1 MSEADQ
7 RCFEK
12 PSFIKR
18 WGMPCLWTVV
28 FIYGAQLT
36 PLFAGPLTE
45 CDHCVGI
52 YFKGFLVGPGVIIGH
67 WLTTLVPALA
77 GSSELVRFL
86 LPGIVV
92 SAMIVATATVITA
105 STRGIVGIIWLTFLA
120 TLSALNALS
129 LAALIRA

>member
-1 MSEADQ
+1 MNEVEQPDYE
-7 RCFEK
+7 R

-18 WGMPCLWTVV
+18 WGIPFLWTVV

-45 CDHCVGI
+45 CKHCVGI
-52 YFKGFLVGPGVIIGH
+52 YFKGFPVAPGVLVGH
-67 WLTTLVPALA
+67 WLTTLLPALA
-77 GSSELVRFL
+77 SSPDVVRFV
-86 LPGIVV
+86 LPGVMMTALIVC
-92 SAMIVATATVITA
+92 AATVITA
-105 STRGIVGIIWLTFLA
+105 STRRIVGIIWLTFLA